1 MWFRR
6 ACTRSIFVKNNC
18 ADGLAHGSAFILSR
32 CISTLNEIFSSLYLV
47 VLTTDLSIMSD
58 LDDNSDD
65 ASIDSYDRYHA
76 TLLAHA
82 CEWCS
87 QDQRGGICNG
97 RGKECKNMASYR
109 QAQSCARMNYLC
121 RDTIRMQPTHTSL
134 QTRIVD
140 VVQKSV
146 HAKHL
151 R

>member
-1 MWFRR
+1 MRSHGRR
-6 ACTRSIFVKNNC
+6 AYLHLMK
-18 ADGLAHGSAFILSR
+18 
-32 CISTLNEIFSSLYLV
+32 STASVYLV

-58 LDDNSDD
+58 LDDNTSTDNSSDD

-87 QDQRGGICNG
+87 QDQRDGICNG

-109 QAQSCARMNYLC
+109 QAQSCARINYLC

>member
-1 MWFRR
+1 MRSHGRR
-6 ACTRSIFVKNNC
+6 AYLHLMK
-18 ADGLAHGSAFILSR
+18 
-32 CISTLNEIFSSLYLV
+32 STASVYLV

-58 LDDNSDD
+58 LDDNTSTDNSSDD

-87 QDQRGGICNG
+87 QDQCGGICNG
-97 RGKECKNMASYR
+97 RGKECRAMASYR